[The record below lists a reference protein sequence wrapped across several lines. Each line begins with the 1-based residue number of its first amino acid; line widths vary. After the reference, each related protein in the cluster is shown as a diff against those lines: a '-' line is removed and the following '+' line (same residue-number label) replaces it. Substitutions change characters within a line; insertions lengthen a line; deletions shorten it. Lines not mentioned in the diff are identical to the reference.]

1 MPVLIQGLLAEA
13 KTGPGL
19 VSAWTENLLNSMKEE
34 EESIIKIETRNYE
47 AMLTS
52 HMIRK
57 LTY

>member
-13 KTGPGL
+13 KTGLGL
-19 VSAWTENLLNSMKEE
+19 VSAWTENLVNSMKEE
-34 EESIIKIETRNYE
+34 RESIIKIETRNYE

-57 LTY
+57 HTY